1 MTGQPPVTVAKTQI
15 DTDADLD
22 TDTGINTD
30 TDINTGID
38 IDQPRPARRCD
49 R

>member
-15 DTDADLD
+15 DTDADL
-22 TDTGINTD
+22 DTGINTD